1 MQTPKEGDGRRPL
14 LVPANSRLMLQEVNK
29 SLSHAIRV
37 QQLQQQHPNDNIM
50 QIKGDLGV
58 KPELSKS
65 TPNMVEKPTVGKSLK
80 RFGYNQRAMAQIKQ
94 SLEEYQNNGE
104 TGSIPN
110 GYGIEV
116 MPVNQQ
122 MLRQLTSLGI
132 DEELASHALKL
143 TGNESVEHALQI
155 IKNKESSI
163 ESRNGFVKPCT
174 AEFQSFVSKGIT
186 RKASFEQKYRTDSP
200 VNSEN
205 SSIRSD
211 SPGLHQMDGNPSS
224 AIHPRGMPI
233 MTNGQG
239 PVQPLGIGQNMHDSG
254 MKVITPLHGMIN
266 QGKKHASTVQQSA
279 VSMLPLQKSQSQY
292 GPITPQRGTSPM
304 PARQTFAV
312 SNQCYS
318 PIPCSVQ
325 QNNMMP
331 VQDIHIMTSQPNT
344 IQRVNNAQNSVYNQL
359 PPYSQM
365 TNIPHPSSVYC
376 HSPSTV
382 QAHTQISQVSLPNQ
396 VWEENSPLPRNS
408 SATALSG
415 ADLSTVSQSG
425 HMLPKPAAVQAWSA
439 RQPPI
444 FMLEARSREV
454 QKPVLQTATAP
465 LSPPLTVASEKRE
478 LLQNQQLD
486 LTNYVSSIQAQVN
499 SVPGQVF
506 CQSRP
511 QQQQQQQQQAHF
523 QQHQHKQQQQQS
535 TQNNLNGCQLLNTD
549 LGNPSRMIQIHIQNQ
564 GPGNVHILQ
573 SMGQHPS
580 GFGGV
585 GQGNTPSSTPCSE
598 SPIPRAYNQSPLSVI
613 STTSTP
619 STNSDMPEKLPPPY
633 PGHGCALPGGSH
645 TSGYMKP
652 VQEELDGHS
661 AETQSVDSMPLD
673 AYRDIDDSSSDKQDV
688 ETHHCTSP
696 KPQRS
701 QEAAQRDLLR
711 QETTIRPFSPQ
722 AYKFYM
728 EQHFEN
734 LIKSS
739 MERAK
744 RKMQLEQEMDNIKL
758 SEEARQEVR
767 KMLRQKESNYIRLK
781 RAKIDKSM
789 FEKITTLGVGAF
801 GEVAL
806 VLKKDT
812 RQLLAMKTLRKKD
825 VYQRNQVAHV
835 KAERDILAEADNE
848 WVVKLYYSFQDAD
861 NLYFVMDYIPGGDMM
876 SLLIKLGIFEEPLAR
891 FYIAELV
898 LAIESVHNMGF
909 IHRDIK
915 PDNILIDRDGHIK
928 LTDFGLCTGF
938 RWTHSSNLYQN
949 NGNHS
954 KQDSMEPNES
964 WGDMYRDLQEELR
977 NKPLERRKL
986 HHRCLAHSLVGTP
999 NYIAPEVLLRSGYTA
1014 CCDWWS
1020 VGVILYEML
1029 VGQPPFLAITPAETQ
1044 FKVINY
1050 AQTLHIPPEAN
1061 LSKAASDLICS
1072 LCTGHEQ
1079 RLGRNGAE
1087 AIKAHQFFDEI
1098 TDFEHLRQQQAPYK
1112 PTIQNA
1118 TDTSNFDPIDS
1129 SEKRYPSNSKDSG
1142 VENGKN
1148 PDHAFFEFTF
1158 RRFFDNDTGNAYAQ
1172 RIEEPESNSAV
1183 YV

>member
-1 MQTPKEGDGRRPL
+1 M
-14 LVPANSRLMLQEVNK
+14 S
-29 SLSHAIRV
+29 
-37 QQLQQQHPNDNIM
+37 
-50 QIKGDLGV
+50 
-58 KPELSKS
+58 
-65 TPNMVEKPTVGKSLK
+65 
-80 RFGYNQRAMAQIKQ
+80 
-94 SLEEYQNNGE
+94 NG
-104 TGSIPN
+104 
-110 GYGIEV
+110 
-116 MPVNQQ
+116 
-122 MLRQLTSLGI
+122 
-132 DEELASHALKL
+132 H
-143 TGNESVEHALQI
+143 
-155 IKNKESSI
+155 
-163 ESRNGFVKPCT
+163 
-174 AEFQSFVSKGIT
+174 
-186 RKASFEQKYRTDSP
+186 
-200 VNSEN
+200 
-205 SSIRSD
+205 
-211 SPGLHQMDGNPSS
+211 
-224 AIHPRGMPI
+224 
-233 MTNGQG
+233 G
-239 PVQPLGIGQNMHDSG
+239 PVPPLGIGQNMHDAG
-254 MKVITPLHGMIN
+254 MKAITPLQGMIN
-266 QGKKHASTVQQSA
+266 QVKKHGTTVQQGA
-279 VSMLPLQKSQSQY
+279 VSMLTLQKSQSQY

-318 PIPCSVQ
+318 PITCSAQ
-325 QNNMMP
+325 QNNLMP
-331 VQDIHIMTSQPNT
+331 VQDIHIATAQPNT
-344 IQRVNNAQNSVYNQL
+344 IQRVNNAQNSVYGQL
-359 PPYSQM
+359 PPYTQM
-365 TNIPHPSSVYC
+365 ANIPHPSSLYC

-382 QAHTQISQVSLPNQ
+382 QAQTQASQVSLPNQ
-396 VWEENSPLPRNS
+396 AWEEHSPLLQNS
-408 SATALSG
+408 SAPALSG

-425 HMLPKPAAVQAWSA
+425 NILPKPAAVQAWSA

-465 LSPPLTVASEKRE
+465 LSPPLPVASEKRE

-486 LTNYVSSIQAQVN
+486 LTSYVSSIQAQVN

-511 QQQQQQQQQAHF
+511 QQQQQQQQAHF
-523 QQHQHKQQQQQS
+523 QQQHQQQHREQQYQQHQQQQQQQS
-535 TQNNLNGCQLLNTD
+535 TQNNLNGGQLLSKD
-549 LGNPSRMIQIHIQNQ
+549 LGNPGRMIQIHIQNQ
-564 GPGNVHILQ
+564 GPGNVHVLQ
-573 SMGQHPS
+573 SMGHHPS
-580 GFGGV
+580 GYGGA
-585 GQGNTPSSTPCSE
+585 GQGHTPSSTPCSE

-633 PGHGCALPGGSH
+633 PGHGYAVPGGSH
-645 TSGYMKP
+645 ASGYMKP

-661 AETQSVDSMPLD
+661 APSETQSVDSMPLD

-696 KPQRS
+696 KPERS
-701 QEAAQRDLLR
+701 QEATQRDLLR

-949 NGNHS
+949 NG
-954 KQDSMEPNES
+954 
-964 WGDMYRDLQEELR
+964 
-977 NKPLERRKL
+977 
-986 HHRCLAHSLVGTP
+986 RC
-999 NYIAPEVLLRSGYTA
+999 
-1014 CCDWWS
+1014 
-1020 VGVILYEML
+1020 ILY
-1029 VGQPPFLAITPAETQ
+1029 F
-1044 FKVINY
+1044 
-1050 AQTLHIPPEAN
+1050 
-1061 LSKAASDLICS
+1061 SK
-1072 LCTGHEQ
+1072 
-1079 RLGRNGAE
+1079 
-1087 AIKAHQFFDEI
+1087 
-1098 TDFEHLRQQQAPYK
+1098 Y
-1112 PTIQNA
+1112 
-1118 TDTSNFDPIDS
+1118 
-1129 SEKRYPSNSKDSG
+1129 
-1142 VENGKN
+1142 
-1148 PDHAFFEFTF
+1148 
-1158 RRFFDNDTGNAYAQ
+1158 
-1172 RIEEPESNSAV
+1172 
-1183 YV
+1183 